1 MTFTKGPTIS
11 FTYEEVKDLVLQLE
25 DADKLRLAKE
35 MKKAGVPYDWDTIF
49 AAFKPNQ
56 VTQRAI
62 DREVKAVRAKRQARR
77 RGEAASGRH

>member
-1 MTFTKGPTIS
+1 MSFTKGGS
-11 FTYEEVKDLVLQLE
+11 AQLSDDQVKEYILDLP
-25 DADKLRLAKE
+25 AKRRLALME
-35 MKKAGVPYDWDTIF
+35 ELQQAGVKAKWEAIF

-77 RGEAASGRH
+77 RGEAASGRR